1 MTREELLK
9 ALRPIEWHEIYNSSR
24 KVYLAWVSTYET
36 VYIIKVNR
44 MWITTFDEAEYD
56 HLSEAKQAADRYYRS
71 NILSYFNLEE
81 Q

>member
-9 ALRPIEWHEIYNSSR
+9 ALRPIELHEIYNSSR
-24 KVYLAWVSTYET
+24 KTYLAWVSTYET

-44 MWITTFDEAEYD
+44 KWITTFDEAEYD
-56 HLSEAKQAADRYYRS
+56 CLSEAKQAAEEYRKV
-71 NILSYFNLEE
+71 NILSHFNLEE

>member
-24 KVYLAWVSTYET
+24 KAYRAWVSTYET

-44 MWITTFDEAEYD
+44 MWVTTFDEAEYD
-56 HLSEAKQAADRYYRS
+56 CLSEAKQAAEEYRKV
-71 NILSYFNLEE
+71 NILSHFNLEE
-81 Q
+81 K